1 TSLVSSVL
9 ILITMGFLRSC
20 IYMLRNHFGTLTQHS
35 FNCNQR
41 KLLLSYGLR
50 NSQYLSS
57 KETIT
62 MFTEVINQ
70 SGIVMNY
77 LSMLIVPAVTGVF
90 FFFAGLKVAPYETLI
105 GVFIL
110 AVFLYPLKYNSAKI
124 NKYGVGLVNEW
135 ENISQ
140 TLLRGLKNSFFLKI
154 YQKIEPEIE
163 NGNKSL

>member
-1 TSLVSSVL
+1 MSFYIKIKTFKEIVGDQAWRYLICTFILALLWFTVEGSFVLIIQGYLLSLGLLAKDQTFLPEWYPTSLVSSVL

-77 LSMLIVPAVTGVF
+77 LSMLI
-90 FFFAGLKVAPYETLI
+90 
-105 GVFIL
+105 
-110 AVFLYPLKYNSAKI
+110 
-124 NKYGVGLVNEW
+124 
-135 ENISQ
+135 
-140 TLLRGLKNSFFLKI
+140 
-154 YQKIEPEIE
+154 
-163 NGNKSL
+163 